1 MDNSIKDVEGANCN
15 TPLLDQTTRKNNC
28 KSSSRGVLLIFAGVV
43 LVLCIFSMV
52 LMVNH
57 NNHTSESSVHHHIQP
72 KLETVESQGGV
83 SAVRDDSEKDDEFK
97 LLSSQPFGFHFRP
110 HRYYMSDPSGPMFY
124 KGWYHFFF
132 QHNVNAAVWGH
143 IVWGHAVSRDLINW
157 LYLPPAMVPD
167 KWYDLSGVWTGSAT
181 ILPNGSIAML
191 YTGGTKD
198 MVQTIALAYPADLSD
213 PLLINWVKYSG
224 NPLLFPPP
232 GIGPMMFRDPST
244 AWLTPNGTWRMA
256 IGTKYN
262 TTGISF
268 VFETKDFTKFTLLD
282 ELLHQV
288 QGTGIWE
295 CIDLYP
301 VSLTDMN
308 GLDTSVNGPQVKHIL
323 KASLEEQQGDFYGI
337 GSYDV
342 IKDIWTPDD
351 PEVDV
356 GIELRYDY
364 GRLYASKSFYDH
376 KKQRRVLWG
385 FSRECDTE
393 EADIK
398 KGWSSLQVVPREIIF
413 DNKTKTN
420 LLLWPV
426 EELESLRTNGKE
438 FNKVKLTAGSIVPL
452 DVGTTA
458 QLDITADFEIDN
470 NALERVMDADV
481 GYNCTTSNGAYE
493 RSALGPFG
501 LLVLANDGLSEQTA
515 VYFYIAKGT
524 DGNLKTFFCSDQSR
538 SSKATD
544 VSEKVIYG
552 TTVPVLKNEKF
563 SMRILVDHSIV
574 EAFAQGGRSAITSR
588 VYPTEAVAGAAR
600 VFLFNNATGA
610 AVTATSV
617 KVWEMDS
624 ASMKI
629 YSA

>member
-1 MDNSIKDVEGANCN
+1 MVHGPWMAVKILPKLFHALSLNCQLLFLPLKLILIISHYPNLHHLYMDNSIKDDVEDANCN
-15 TPLLDQTTRKNNC
+15 TPLLDQTTRKNNYY
-28 KSSSRGVLLIFAGVV
+28 KSSSRSVLLIFAGVV
-43 LVLCIFSMV
+43 LVLCIVSMV

-57 NNHTSESSVHHHIQP
+57 NNHTSESDVHHIQP
-72 KLETVESQGGV
+72 KLETVESQGVV
-83 SAVRDDSEKDDEFK
+83 SERDDSEKDDEVR

-110 HRYYMSDPSGPMFY
+110 HKYLMTDPSGPMFY
-124 KGWYHFFF
+124 KGWYHLFF
-132 QHNVNAAVWGH
+132 QHNVNAAVWG
-143 IVWGHAVSRDLINW
+143 IFVWGHAVSRDLINW
-157 LYLPPAMVPD
+157 LYLPPALEPD
-167 KWYDLSGVWTGSAT
+167 KWYDLIGVWTGSAT
-181 ILPNGSIAML
+181 ILPNGSIVML

-198 MVQTIALAYPADLSD
+198 SVQTIALAYPADLSD
-213 PLLINWVKYSG
+213 PLLINWVKHSG
-224 NPLLFPPP
+224 NPLLFPPA
-232 GIGPMMFRDPST
+232 GIGPMQFRDPST

-323 KASLEEQQGDFYGI
+323 KVSLEEQQGDFYGI
-337 GSYDV
+337 GNYDV

-356 GIELRYDY
+356 GFGLRYDY
-364 GRLYASKSFYDH
+364 GRFYASKSFYDH
-376 KKQRRVLWG
+376 NKLRRVLWG

-393 EADIK
+393 DADVK
-398 KGWSSLQVVPREIIF
+398 KGWASLQVVPREIIF

-470 NALERVMDADV
+470 NALEGVMDADV

-524 DGNLKTFFCSDQSR
+524 DGYLKTFFCSDQSR
-538 SSKATD
+538 HGS
-544 VSEKVIYG
+544 
-552 TTVPVLKNEKF
+552 
-563 SMRILVDHSIV
+563 
-574 EAFAQGGRSAITSR
+574 
-588 VYPTEAVAGAAR
+588 
-600 VFLFNNATGA
+600 FLFIITPFICQIFSLYLSNIFLHL
-610 AVTATSV
+610 SLQCR
-617 KVWEMDS
+617 K
-624 ASMKI
+624 
-629 YSA
+629 Y